1 MIKFEVVRGIGRMV
15 NPKIIDLSVNNIVE
29 VEAEGFKVLEV
40 DGVNYEFNN
49 NIAKFKAVKG
59 THSLR
64 LIKYGED
71 GKGLETIPCEP
82 ILIFDVNDHQ
92 AMKVAL
98 YVDDNN
104 ILDRV
109 RNLEVLTDAQGI
121 KISKLAENLEKVTNK
136 FNEVIPVI
144 NDLSVRVSDLEKDYD
159 PTQIK
164 N

>member
-1 MIKFEVVRGIGRMV
+1 MIKFEVVKGIGRMV

-98 YVDDNN
+98 YIDDNN